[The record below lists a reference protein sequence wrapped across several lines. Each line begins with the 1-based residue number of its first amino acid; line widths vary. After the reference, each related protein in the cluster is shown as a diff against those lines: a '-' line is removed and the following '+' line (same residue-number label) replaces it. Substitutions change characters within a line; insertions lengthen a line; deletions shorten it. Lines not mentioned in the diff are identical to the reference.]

1 MNNKIVVI
9 PDSHARVGDDLT
21 RFKVL
26 GDYIV
31 EERPTD
37 IVSIGDFADMYS
49 LSSFDSDLRK
59 AKIVGDYQE
68 EVEAVK
74 AALDALFSPLR
85 KLQKRQRKNKKK
97 VYSPNTV
104 ITLGNH
110 EARYDR
116 VIEQN
121 PIILN
126 GTISIDDLEYGKYF
140 NTVAPFKELHFIE
153 GVGFI
158 HYLPNLMGRAIGG
171 SINPARGILNH
182 AKTSVVVGH
191 SHLYDYAVA
200 TTANKQRIHSLVSG
214 AFLGIGDAHLHHT
227 YAKGSSDN
235 WTDGVS
241 ILHNVTDGDYDL
253 EFISTERLMRE
264 YG

>member
-1 MNNKIVVI
+1 LKNKIVVI
-9 PDSHARVGDDLT
+9 PDAHARVGDDLS
-21 RFKVL
+21 RFRAL
-26 GDYIV
+26 GKYIV
-31 EERPTD
+31 KERPTD
-37 IVSIGDFADMYS
+37 IISIGDFADMQS

-59 AKIVGDYQE
+59 ARITGDYQE
-68 EVEAVK
+68 EVSAVK
-74 AALDALFSPLR
+74 TALDTLFSPLR
-85 KLQKRQRKNKKK
+85 KLQKNQRKNKKK
-97 VYSPNTV
+97 VYNPNTV

-126 GTISIDDLEYGKYF
+126 GTISVDDLEYEKYF
-140 NTVAPFKELHFIE
+140 KTVVPFKELHFTA

-182 AKTSVVVGH
+182 AKTSVIVGH

-200 TTANKQRIHSLVSG
+200 TTANKQRIHGVVTG
-214 AFLGIGDAHLHHT
+214 AFLGTGDAHLHHT

-235 WTDGVS
+235 WIDGITV
-241 ILHNVTDGDYDL
+241 LHNAENGDFDL
-253 EFISTERLMRE
+253 EFLSTERLME
-264 YG
+264 DYG